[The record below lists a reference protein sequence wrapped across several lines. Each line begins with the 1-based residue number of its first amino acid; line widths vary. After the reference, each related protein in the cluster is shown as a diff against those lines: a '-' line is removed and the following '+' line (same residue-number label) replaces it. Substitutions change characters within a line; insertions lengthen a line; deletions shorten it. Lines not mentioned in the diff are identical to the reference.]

1 MKPTKLSQTLA
12 RQCVAVIAAV
22 NAVLVVALTAIYQMT
37 ISGISPENPST
48 VSVFLAL
55 LAAGI
60 ISMGIPLFYY
70 RNQTAPL
77 QQLSNLLN
85 DVANSKNLTLRP
97 KGQDKASQSAGSF
110 LSELGR
116 TLAAIRND
124 AECVE
129 SATST
134 VSYGVKKVS
143 ENTEMQSST
152 VEELSASVEETAT
165 MVRANAQ
172 SASIANDMAR
182 KTADISR
189 DGHAQVANMVSAM
202 DEIDSSSREIIQII
216 KVIDEIAFQTN
227 LLALNAAVEAARA
240 GQHGRGFAVVAQEV
254 RNLAARSSKAAGE
267 TSRLIETAR
276 QQVETGVGT
285 AAQTQE
291 TFEQISTGIGEVALK
306 INEITV
312 ASTEQTRA
320 VDQINHAMGSIE
332 KLMRDNRNQS
342 EELTETTTN
351 MQKFSDALLERLGQY
366 RFA

>member
-1 MKPTKLSQTLA
+1 MKPNKLTQTLA
-12 RQCVAVIAAV
+12 RRCMGVIAVV
-22 NAVLVVALTAIYQMT
+22 NSVIIVVLTIAYHFA
-37 ISGISPENPST
+37 ISGVSGTPST
-48 VSVFLAL
+48 LAVFGTLVLAGAL
-55 LAAGI
+55 SLA
-60 ISMGIPLFYY
+60 IPLYVY
-70 RNQTAPL
+70 RNQSVPL
-77 QQLSNLLN
+77 QRLQNLLG
-85 DVANSKNLTLRP
+85 DVAKSKNLTLRF
-97 KGQDKASQSAGSF
+97 DDNSRVAESANSF
-110 LSELGR
+110 LSDLAN
-116 TLAAIRND
+116 TLSSIRND

-134 VSYGVKKVS
+134 VTYGVKKVS

-172 SASIANDMAR
+172 SASVANDMAR
-182 KTADISR
+182 RTADISR
-189 DGHAQVANMVSAM
+189 DGHAQVSDMVSAM
-202 DEIDSSSREIIQII
+202 DEIDNSSREIIQII

-276 QQVETGVGT
+276 QQVETGVNT
-285 AAQTQE
+285 AAQTQQ
-291 TFEQISTGIGEVALK
+291 TFEQISTSIGEVALK

-312 ASTEQTRA
+312 ASSEQTRA
-320 VDQINHAMGSIE
+320 VDQINNAMGSIE
-332 KLMRDNRNQS
+332 KLMRDNRDQS
-342 EELTETTTN
+342 EELTETTST
-351 MQKFSDALLERLGQY
+351 MMKSSDALLQRLSGY